1 MSALTCVGR
10 ISAIR
15 AVHFAG
21 AIGMGMSTRCCVG
34 EEGEE
39 AEGGGEEGRHG
50 GEEGRQGREEA
61 RQGQG
66 LGQQEGRQKGPEEG
80 QGAQEEGSPV

>member
-15 AVHFAG
+15 AVHVAG
-21 AIGMGMSTRCCVG
+21 AIGMGMGMSTRCCVG

-39 AEGGGEEGRHG
+39 APA
-50 GEEGRQGREEA
+50 EEA
-61 RQGQG
+61 PA
-66 LGQQEGRQKGPEEG
+66 K
-80 QGAQEEGSPV
+80 

>member
-39 AEGGGEEGRHG
+39 AGEATVLEKTQDTPNPPPKKVIFVKRKTLKK
-50 GEEGRQGREEA
+50 Q
-61 RQGQG
+61 
-66 LGQQEGRQKGPEEG
+66 P
-80 QGAQEEGSPV
+80 SPPS

>member
-1 MSALTCVGR
+1 MSALTGVGR

-15 AVHFAG
+15 AVHVAG

-39 AEGGGEEGRHG
+39 AEGVVDDGGVVLAVVELSLQVDR
-50 GEEGRQGREEA
+50 
-61 RQGQG
+61 
-66 LGQQEGRQKGPEEG
+66 
-80 QGAQEEGSPV
+80 